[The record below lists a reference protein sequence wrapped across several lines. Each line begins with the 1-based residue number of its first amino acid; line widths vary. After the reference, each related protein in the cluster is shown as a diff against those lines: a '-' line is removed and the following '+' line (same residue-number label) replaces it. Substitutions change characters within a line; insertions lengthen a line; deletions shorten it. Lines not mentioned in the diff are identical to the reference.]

1 MRPAV
6 LVLAFAS
13 GCTTRDPPRTIANYQ
28 RSTPL
33 VCANDVVE
41 RLTQMLQERWDV
53 PGVILRCTAGQFRSA
68 GYFIEATVN
77 GDRRTGIVDP
87 SGAELVPFKDE
98 PRTDAYSFIAG
109 HVAADLDKDG
119 QDEII
124 ESWRRSPSHALHPDN
139 WLVIRVVSGK
149 RLLRIKGPYLDRYHP
164 ELGSC
169 SGTWHL
175 RRGAIDVAIS
185 VGPGIPPSDCLPA
198 GKHRFELRGNALV
211 DARTRRR

>member
-1 MRPAV
+1 MRHAV
-6 LVLAFAS
+6 LVLVLVG
-13 GCTTRDPPRTIANYQ
+13 GCGTQRAPPVIANHQ

-33 VCANDVVE
+33 VCGSDVVE
-41 RLTQMLQERWDV
+41 RLTRTLRDRWDV
-53 PGVILRCTAGQFRSA
+53 PALILRCTAGQFRSA
-68 GYFIEATVN
+68 GYFIEATIN
-77 GDRRTGIVDP
+77 GSRRTGIVDP

-98 PRTDAYSFIAG
+98 PVSDAYSFIAG
-109 HVAADLDKDG
+109 YRAADLDNDG

-175 RRGAIDVAIS
+175 RRTGAIDIAIS

-198 GKHRFELRGNALV
+198 GKHRFELRGTALV
-211 DARTRRR
+211 DASR